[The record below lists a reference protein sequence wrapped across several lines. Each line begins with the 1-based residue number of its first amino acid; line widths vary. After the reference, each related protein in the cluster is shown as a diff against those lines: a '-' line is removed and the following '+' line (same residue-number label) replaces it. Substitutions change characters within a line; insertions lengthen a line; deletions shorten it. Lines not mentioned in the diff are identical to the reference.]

1 MEGGLEKHVA
11 SSVVPS
17 WVVVKIPT
25 QRYFGSFEAL
35 FFPRGDGRWTVD
47 PLFCAPHPWVL
58 DTQCQIRCTPYRFV
72 AGTTPPLAVLEE
84 DPKCPW
90 PNQPQVAARQSPRHC
105 CAPFHIYRWG
115 IVGLGVRPSLVCPP
129 VRPVGAAL
137 TCVVC
142 CLSSD

>member
-58 DTQCQIRCTPYRFV
+58 DTQCQIRCTPYRT
-72 AGTTPPLAVLEE
+72 ALRRAPRPP
-84 DPKCPW
+84 
-90 PNQPQVAARQSPRHC
+90 S
-105 CAPFHIYRWG
+105 
-115 IVGLGVRPSLVCPP
+115 PSLRRTRSAHGPTSPKLLRDNLPATVAPLSIYIGGALSALMSVP
-129 VRPVGAAL
+129 V
-137 TCVVC
+137 
-142 CLSSD
+142 